1 MLNFIILPASVYLLI
16 VSMCIANRM
25 TRRTKMTKRLIFAGV
40 GFIAA
45 WSFSRAVMFEWI
57 LTPANFALAM
67 LVMGVSVVMAFFP
80 RVRV

>member
-1 MLNFIILPASVYLLI
+1 MLNLLVLPASVYLLI

-57 LTPANFALAM
+57 LTPTNFALAL
-67 LVMGVSVVMAFFP
+67 LVMGVSIVMAFFP

>member
-1 MLNFIILPASVYLLI
+1 MLNFLILPASVYLMI

-25 TRRTKMTKRLIFAGV
+25 TRRTKMTKRILFAGI

-45 WSFSRAVMFEWI
+45 WSFSRAVMFDWI
-57 LTPANFALAM
+57 MTPANFALAL
-67 LVMGVSVVMAFFP
+67 LVMSVSIVTAFFP